1 MYVVHARFSR
11 NDVRVYFFVVKKKE
25 LGRLKE
31 HKKRNVKCYVHA
43 TFHCKHIQKLKN

>member
-11 NDVRVYFFVVKKKE
+11 NDVRVYFFVVKK
-25 LGRLKE
+25 RVRTIKE

-43 TFHCKHIQKLKN
+43 TFHCKHIQK

>member
-25 LGRLKE
+25 LGRLKNI
-31 HKKRNVKCYVHA
+31 KNVTLNDMFTQPSIA
-43 TFHCKHIQKLKN
+43 NISRS